1 MQSYYPAVAARPCCL
16 DDACLQPPHVAFTV
30 GPIDEVPLGLMFNTL
45 VRGKP
50 EYSCHTLFELGLGFA
65 TKKETSHETPS
76 SVL

>member
-1 MQSYYPAVAARPCCL
+1 
-16 DDACLQPPHVAFTV
+16 
-30 GPIDEVPLGLMFNTL
+30 MFKIP

-50 EYSCHTLFELGLGFA
+50 EHSCHTLFELGLGFA